1 MNAHTL
7 EVVLV
12 EDNSADVFLIRRAL
26 DEAGLNFNLRTFR
39 DGEEALR
46 FVEKL
51 EETAA
56 PDLFLMDWN
65 LPRIHGRQ
73 ILEALGNC
81 AGLNKTPRVVLT
93 SSESPVD
100 RMAVEKLGGV
110 FVSKPRTLDEF
121 MQIGLKIKVILGV
134 D

>member
-7 EVVLV
+7 EVVLI

-26 DEAGLNFNLRTFR
+26 KEAGLSFNLRTFR

-73 ILEALGNC
+73 ILEALGHC
-81 AGLNKTPRVVLT
+81 AGLGKTPRIVLT

-100 RMAVEKLGGV
+100 RMAVEQLGGV

-121 MQIGLKIKVILGV
+121 MQIGLKIKIILGV